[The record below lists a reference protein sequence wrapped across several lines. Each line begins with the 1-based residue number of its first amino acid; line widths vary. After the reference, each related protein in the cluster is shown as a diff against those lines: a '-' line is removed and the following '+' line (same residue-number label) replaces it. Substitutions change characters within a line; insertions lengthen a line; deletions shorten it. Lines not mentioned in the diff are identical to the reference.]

1 MNSLRSASPY
11 IFHLTISL
19 LFTTNLI
26 IEASSSQR
34 LLSYAKK
41 EINKYSLS
49 EITVD
54 TLAQKRYSF
63 GDSRRDVQ
71 VIIKTLADE
80 EEDIRL
86 KKLALQGLKTC
97 LSKDAQKEISQQAK
111 NWKNYNEFTFPV
123 FRDSGN
129 IPDSIWAELIKNG
142 DPIIAQVAV
151 ESLNET
157 LLQSSKIEKALL
169 KRIVEK
175 QTPYYLKLA
184 TIEKLQESPTPQFI
198 KSLVKILKRDG
209 VGEMALNALT
219 ATTGQDFKYSLKEWN
234 MWLSRSGGTDLQK
247 VARDP
252 SKTSLIEQV
261 YQPAQQDSD
270 YPERYRNELA
280 QTPSSKDLIVA
291 TPPLY
296 KSDKDRPAKS
306 LYGEKVE
313 GQNLLFF
320 LDASGSMSGTPFT
333 VLSDQMLYMAQSLGD
348 NYNIGV
354 VFFPFGGNSS
364 ILKYSKNNM
373 AFHNRLRSFLSRKNT
388 RGGTALIGAME
399 YSYRRLISRY
409 SPVDTIY
416 VISDG
421 FIGNPNERAMV
432 YNLNATQRIRINT
445 ITIGK
450 PSDFMSGLAIDN
462 FGRSLVVQ

>member
-11 IFHLTISL
+11 LFHLTIFL

-26 IEASSSQR
+26 TKASNSQR

-41 EINKYSLS
+41 EINKYSLP

-80 EEDIRL
+80 KEDIRL
-86 KKLALQGLKTC
+86 KKLALQGLKAC
-97 LSKDAQKEISQQAK
+97 MSKEAGKEIAQQAK

-123 FRDSGN
+123 FRDSGV
-129 IPDSIWAELIKNG
+129 IPDSILAELIENG

-169 KRIVEK
+169 KRILEK

-198 KSLVKILKRDG
+198 KSLVKILKKDG

-219 ATTGQDFKYSLKEWN
+219 ATTGQDFKYSPKEWN

-247 VARDP
+247 IAKDP
-252 SKTSLIEQV
+252 RKTSLIERA
-261 YQPAQQDSD
+261 YQPAQHDSN
-270 YPERYRNELA
+270 YPERYRNEL
-280 QTPSSKDLIVA
+280 THSSSQQALIVE

-320 LDASGSMSGTPFT
+320 LDASGSMSGAPFD

-354 VFFPFGGNSS
+354 VFFPFSGNSS

-373 AFHNRLRSFLSRKNT
+373 AFQNRLRSFLSKKST
-388 RGGTALIGAME
+388 GGGTSLIGAME
-399 YSYRRLISRY
+399 YSYRKLISRY

-432 YNLNATQRIRINT
+432 YNLNANQRIRINT

-462 FGRSLVVQ
+462 FGRSIVVQ

>member
-1 MNSLRSASPY
+1 MNSLRSVSPY
-11 IFHLTISL
+11 IFHLTIAL

-26 IEASSSQR
+26 TKASNSQR

-41 EINKYSLS
+41 EINRNSLP

-80 EEDIRL
+80 KEDIRL

-129 IPDSIWAELIKNG
+129 IPDSIWAELIENG

-151 ESLNET
+151 ESLNES

-198 KSLVKILKRDG
+198 KSLVKILNKDG

-252 SKTSLIEQV
+252 SKTSLIERV

-296 KSDKDRPAKS
+296 ENEKDRPAKS

-354 VFFPFGGNSS
+354 VFFPFSGNSS

-388 RGGTALIGAME
+388 RGGTSLIGAME

-445 ITIGK
+445 ISIGK

>member
-1 MNSLRSASPY
+1 MNSLRSASSY
-11 IFHLTISL
+11 LFHLTIFL

-26 IEASSSQR
+26 TKASNSQR

-41 EINKYSLS
+41 EINKYSLP

-80 EEDIRL
+80 KEDIRL
-86 KKLALQGLKTC
+86 KKLALEGLKAC
-97 LSKDAQKEISQQAK
+97 ISEEAGKEIAQQAK

-123 FRDSGN
+123 FRDSGV
-129 IPDSIWAELIKNG
+129 IPDSIWAELIENG

-157 LLQSSKIEKALL
+157 LLQSSNIEKSLL

-175 QTPYYLKLA
+175 KTPYYLKLA
-184 TIEKLQESPTPQFI
+184 TIEKLQEYPTPQFI
-198 KSLVKILKRDG
+198 KSLVKILKKDG
-209 VGEMALNALT
+209 VGEMALDALT
-219 ATTGQDFKYSLKEWN
+219 ATTGQDFKYSPNEWN

-247 VARDP
+247 IAKDP
-252 SKTSLIEQV
+252 LKTSLIEQA
-261 YQPAQQDSD
+261 YQQVQNDSN
-270 YPERYRNELA
+270 YPERYRNEL
-280 QTPSSKDLIVA
+280 PHSSSQQDLIVE

-296 KSDKDRPAKS
+296 KRDKDRPSKS

-320 LDASGSMSGTPFT
+320 LDCSGSMHGPPFD
-333 VLSDQMLYMAQSLGD
+333 VLSDQMLYMAQTLGD

-354 VFFPFGGNSS
+354 VFFPFEGSSS

-373 AFHNRLRSFLSRKNT
+373 TFQNRLRKFLSKKSK
-388 RGGTALIGAME
+388 GGGSSLIGAME
-399 YSYRRLISRY
+399 YSYRKLISRY

-421 FIGNPNERAMV
+421 LIGNSNERAMV
-432 YNLNATQRIRINT
+432 YNLNANERIRINT

-450 PSDFMSGLAIDN
+450 QSVFMSGLALDN
-462 FGRSLVVQ
+462 FGRSLIVQ

>member
-252 SKTSLIEQV
+252 SKTSLIERV
-261 YQPAQQDSD
+261 HQPAQQDSD

>member
-198 KSLVKILKRDG
+198 KSLIKILNKDG

-247 VARDP
+247 VTRDP
-252 SKTSLIEQV
+252 SKTPLIEQV

-388 RGGTALIGAME
+388 RGGTSLIGAIE

>member
-1 MNSLRSASPY
+1 MNSLRTASPY

-26 IEASSSQR
+26 VEASSSQR

-41 EINKYSLS
+41 EINKHALS
-49 EITVD
+49 EITID
-54 TLAQKRYSF
+54 ALAQKRYSF
-63 GDSRRDVQ
+63 GDSRRDVKD
-71 VIIKTLADE
+71 IIKTLADDK
-80 EEDIRL
+80 EDIRL
-86 KKLALQGLKTC
+86 KRLALQGLKACT
-97 LSKDAQKEISQQAK
+97 SEEADKEIVQQAK
-111 NWKNYNEFTFPV
+111 DWKNYNEFTFPV
-123 FRDSGN
+123 FRDAGA
-129 IPDSIWAELIKNG
+129 IPDSIWADLIENG

-151 ESLNET
+151 ESINES
-157 LLQSSKIEKALL
+157 LLKSPKIEKAILD
-169 KRIVEK
+169 RIVEK
-175 QTPYYLKLA
+175 ETPYYLKLA
-184 TIEKLQESPTPQFI
+184 TIEKLQESPSLQFI

-209 VGEMALNALT
+209 AGEMALHALS
-219 ATTGQDFKYSLKEWN
+219 ATTGKDFKYSTKEWN
-234 MWLSRSGGTDLQK
+234 MWLSRSGRTDLK
-247 VARDP
+247 KIARDP
-252 SKTSLIEQV
+252 SKSSLIERV
-261 YQPAQQDSD
+261 YQPIKHDSD

-280 QTPSSKDLIVA
+280 QTPSSNDLIVA

-296 KSDKDRPAKS
+296 ENEKDRPIKS
-306 LYGEKVE
+306 LYGVKVE

-320 LDASGSMSGTPFT
+320 LDASGSMSGAPFS

-354 VFFPFGGNSS
+354 VFFPFNPRTSV
-364 ILKYSKNNM
+364 LPYQKNNKS
-373 AFHNRLRSFLSRKNT
+373 FHTKLRNFLLRKNVG
-388 RGGTALIGAME
+388 GGTSLIGAME

-409 SPVDTIY
+409 NPVDTIY

-432 YNLNATQRIRINT
+432 YNLNATQRIRMNT

-450 PSDFMSGLAIDN
+450 PSDFMSGLSMDN